1 MEPKHLCRLIDSLC
15 DFKYGRPKPLVCPR
29 SLNYVDQHL
38 HELYLNAIH
47 FERNHQVKVIDPL
60 NNHPP
65 RVPRFRKKQVLLRHT
80 QMLRPTILAFAL
92 LLLLCCFCFVAFA
105 RLYNHQPDPVP
116 TAYSSFSSLPV
127 TRGIF
132 NMYDFIFL
140 FVSEITVL

>member
-105 RLYNHQPDPVP
+105 LLLLHCCFCIV
-116 TAYSSFSSLPV
+116 AFALLP
-127 TRGIF
+127 
-132 NMYDFIFL
+132 N
-140 FVSEITVL
+140 